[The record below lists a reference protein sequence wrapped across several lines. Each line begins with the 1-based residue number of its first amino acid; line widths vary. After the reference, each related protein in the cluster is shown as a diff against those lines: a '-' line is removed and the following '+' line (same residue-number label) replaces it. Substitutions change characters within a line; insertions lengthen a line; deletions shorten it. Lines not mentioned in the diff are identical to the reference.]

1 MIGGD
6 VGANAELG
14 ISLYTMKNHVVSYE
28 DNDRLLS
35 TLSDS
40 ALAAVEM
47 WTIEGSTEER
57 YYPTS
62 LKIGFDNDE
71 TAKIAEYEPD
81 LITYAQ
87 ETVLKFLD
95 GSLELNDEN
104 WEEYKATCESLGL
117 SEILKVYQDAYDQH
131 LAGER

>member
-1 MIGGD
+1 MNDFDDMTVEIPDNFGIDTPAKGD
-6 VGANAELG
+6 
-14 ISLYTMKNHVVSYE
+14 
-28 DNDRLLS
+28 
-35 TLSDS
+35 
-40 ALAAVEM
+40 
-47 WTIEGSTEER
+47 WT
-57 YYPTS
+57 
-62 LKIGFDNDE
+62 GFDNDE

-117 SEILKVYQDAYDQH
+117 SEILKVYQDAYDQR